1 MKHFDK
7 HVLET
12 VQKDIEAI
20 ERVGSMYGLIEWW
33 AVTDNEGTG
42 VSGRDQWQFVTSSYP
57 KFVEWVLE
65 RWLEGH
71 AHPMDDD
78 RKIHWRDID
87 DRDVMEEYIEE
98 MHGIDNI

>member
-7 HVLET
+7 TVLET

-20 ERVGSMYGLIEWW
+20 ERVGTMYGLIEWW
-33 AVTDNEGTG
+33 AVTAEAGTG
-42 VSGRDQWQFVTSSYP
+42 LGYRDQWQFVTGSYP
-57 KFVEWVLE
+57 KFVQWVLE

-71 AHPMDDD
+71 VHPMDDD

-98 MHGIDNI
+98 MGGIDNI